1 MTLSSNQPYF
11 LPYLPYWKLIAD
23 ADIFLI
29 GDDYN
34 FIKHGWIQRN
44 RILVGGEPFW
54 FRLPVKDLSCHRL
67 ISETEISSDYD
78 PSKLLRTLWV
88 AYRHA
93 PAFDSVYPLLEGIL
107 TFPER
112 NICDFLEESLRR
124 MCAFLGITTPIG
136 RTSAYANRGLP
147 RNERIYDYCARTGAD
162 TYLNATGGRELYSVP
177 EFAARGLRL
186 EFVDYTFTPYPQ
198 QGTSDFIPGL
208 SIVDALMMAGKERVS
223 RRVGSNKVN
232 PGAPDGTF

>member
-11 LPYLPYWKLIAD
+11 IPYLPYWKLIDD

-54 FRLPVKDLSCHRL
+54 LRLPVKDLSCHRL
-67 ISETEISSDYD
+67 ISETEISGDFE
-78 PSKLLRTLWV
+78 PAKMLRTLWNS
-88 AYRHA
+88 YRHT

-112 NICDFLEESLRR
+112 NICDFLEESIRR
-124 MCAFLGITTPIG
+124 ICAFVGITTPIG
-136 RTSAYANRGLP
+136 RTSTYSNRGSMQKE
-147 RNERIYDYCARTGAD
+147 ERIYDYCARTGAD
-162 TYLNATGGRELYSVP
+162 TYLNATGGRELYFP
-177 EFAARGLRL
+177 EEFSSRGLKL
-186 EFVDYTFTPYPQ
+186 EFVDYSFQPYPQ
-198 QGTSDFIPGL
+198 LSSTFIPGL
-208 SIVDALMMAGKERVS
+208 SIVDALF
-223 RRVGSNKVN
+223 NL
-232 PGAPDGTF
+232 GADKTLELIRQ